1 MSAPRPEPVLR
12 VHGALSRGVL
22 AVTVLV
28 SLAVLFAPGSDV
40 PAAPPGV
47 DKLVHLVLFLA
58 LALAGRWAGI
68 GLRPLAVL
76 LVVYAGAS
84 EVVQAVSDLQR
95 SGSVVD
101 WLADVAGAALG
112 LLLWAGVQRR
122 VPAA

>member
-1 MSAPRPEPVLR
+1 MAAPHPALR

-40 PAAPPGV
+40 PSAPPGV
-47 DKLVHLVLFLA
+47 DKLVHLLLFLA

-68 GLRPLAVL
+68 RARPLALL
-76 LVVYAGAS
+76 LVAYAGLS

-95 SGSVVD
+95 SGSVLD
-101 WLADVAGAALG
+101 WLADVAGAGLG
-112 LLLWAGVQRR
+112 LLAWRR
-122 VPAA
+122 LERRRPAR

>member
-1 MSAPRPEPVLR
+1 

-68 GLRPLAVL
+68 RARPLAVL
-76 LVVYAGAS
+76 LVAYAAVS
-84 EVVQAVSDLQR
+84 EVVQALADLQR
-95 SGSVVD
+95 SGSLLD
-101 WLADVAGAALG
+101 AAADVAGAALG
-112 LLLWAGVQRR
+112 LFLWTVLERR
-122 VPAA
+122 VPAR

>member
-1 MSAPRPEPVLR
+1 MAAPHPALR

-40 PAAPPGV
+40 PSAPPGV
-47 DKLVHLVLFLA
+47 DKLVHLLLFLA

-68 GLRPLAVL
+68 RARPLALL
-76 LVVYAGAS
+76 LVAYAGLS

-95 SGSVVD
+95 SGSVSD
-101 WLADVAGAALG
+101 WLADVAGAGLG
-112 LLLWAGVQRR
+112 LLAWRR
-122 VPAA
+122 LERRRPAR

>member
-1 MSAPRPEPVLR
+1 MTAPHPALR

-68 GLRPLAVL
+68 RARPLAVL
-76 LVVYAGAS
+76 LVAYAAVS
-84 EVVQAVSDLQR
+84 EVVQALADLQR
-95 SGSVVD
+95 SGSLLD
-101 WLADVAGAALG
+101 AAADVAGAALG
-112 LLLWAGVQRR
+112 LFLWTVLERR
-122 VPAA
+122 VPAR